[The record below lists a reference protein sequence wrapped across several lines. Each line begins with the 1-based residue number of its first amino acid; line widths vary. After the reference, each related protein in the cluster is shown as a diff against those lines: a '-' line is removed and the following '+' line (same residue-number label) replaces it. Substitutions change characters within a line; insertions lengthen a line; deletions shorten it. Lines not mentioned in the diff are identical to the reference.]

1 MPRPLGPNPPTT
13 GTPRGLDW
21 SSVTSRTLYLSVP
34 AAGTNAPALGAP
46 TITGRANVGQTLTAV
61 TTGIFDADGLT
72 SPMYTYQWI
81 RVDTDST
88 ETDISGATSD
98 LYYPVAPDLGT
109 TIKVKVSFEDNEG
122 NTETLTSAATATVAG
137 GELAVKTVR
146 QIEAL
151 LAAKAQRTPA
161 QRKVSSQLLPAR
173 QAQAYGVARL
183 QAPVEVAADEM
194 TMVDIRADVTP
205 EVLARI
211 RDLGGTVINSV
222 PRYRAIRARLPLSAV
237 EPLATLDAVQTIR
250 PADQA
255 VTRKDDTSEGDV
267 AHRANSARTTHS
279 VDGTGIGIGV
289 LSDGVDTLAAR
300 QVTGDLPD
308 RVTVLPGQVGEGD
321 EGTAMLEIVHDLAP
335 GAELYFAQAFGG
347 QAQFA
352 ANIEAL
358 CEAGAEVIVDDIYY
372 FREAAFQDDLIAQGV
387 NAAVAAGCVF
397 ITAGGNGGNLND
409 GTAGV
414 WEGDYAA
421 GSTLSVNG
429 VPFGVAHDFG
439 GDVEKNRITKDSPY
453 GYVLQW
459 ADPLGGSANDYDL
472 FLIDSDDS
480 VLDSS
485 TGTQDGTQDPIE
497 FISSSEDDHTDA
509 RLLIAKTS
517 GAADLYLRL
526 DTLEGRLAVATAGN
540 LFGHAAAENAVTVA
554 AVDARVAAGSGG
566 VFNGREP
573 VWRSNSD
580 GPRRIFFQPNGTPI
594 TAGNFSSTGGK
605 LLQKPDL
612 AAATCVSTS
621 TPGFST
627 FCGTSSAAPHAAAIA
642 ALMLEAAGGPDN
654 LTPAALRTAMTGA
667 ALDIEATGVDRD
679 SGAGIV
685 MAPGAVDAVDV
696 AVADRN
702 KAPTAD
708 GTLADQTLAPGGAAV
723 TINVAGAFDDPDD
736 DLLTYTVLSSD
747 PDPVKV
753 TVSGSMLTLTPN
765 VPGVVALTV
774 RATDSSGLS
783 TTSTVSVTVAAG
795 TRDYDVDN
803 DGLMEVGNLA
813 QLDAVRYDLN
823 GDGMVDVSSDG
834 QSYYSAS
841 AFVDGAL
848 DMGCPSGCTGYELT
862 RNLDFD
868 TNGSGGPDAGDTYW
882 NGGEGWVPI
891 GGDGSLDI
899 GTFVFLSNPFTATFE
914 GNGHTVSNLFIDT
927 DNVVLVGLFGLTSS
941 SIRNVGAIDVDV
953 TGVDFAGGLIGFNFG
968 EIQASYVTGRV
979 SGTENV
985 GGLVGVNHSNGK
997 ILASY
1002 ATSRVAGDSDVGG
1015 LVGDNRG
1022 KITAGYATGH
1032 VSGEKDAG
1040 GLVGDSHSTG
1050 EIHGSYATSRVTGD
1064 SDVGGLVGSNEGTVT
1079 VSYWDT
1085 NTSGHTTGSSGEGK
1099 TTVELQTPTG
1109 YSGIYQSW
1117 NADLWH
1123 FGTASQYPALKAN
1136 GDGQGQA
1143 TWQELG
1149 YQLREGPTLTAT
1161 ASPTQV
1167 VLSWTSV
1174 TASHWTQAPS
1184 ITYTLT
1190 RDDGDTSETL
1200 GESLS
1205 GLTITDTNVTA
1216 GTTYT
1221 YQIAAVVQGGEASRS
1236 AQVSVVVPTPVMMP
1250 SVTLLLTPG
1259 SISENGGVSTVT
1271 ASLDRTSSAVTT
1283 VTVSAMPVDPAVSGD
1298 FVLST
1303 NRILTIAADQTDS
1316 TGTVTVRAVNNTV
1329 DAPNK
1334 TVTVSATADNTQG
1347 VTPPAAL
1354 TLAITDDD
1362 AAPVLTLA
1370 VGPSA
1375 IMEAGGSST
1384 VTVRITNGVTFAED
1398 QEIALSFAGT
1408 ATKGT
1413 DYTVA
1418 LESLTLTAGQSS
1430 VATTVTA
1437 VQDRVDDDAQTILI
1451 TASHGGGTIGAEQT
1465 ITIIDDDPTPCSG
1478 GMAGTYPC
1486 SNVDLMSFLALANI
1500 GGGEANDIWGWTDSS
1515 TGKEYAIMGRTN
1527 GTSFVDISDPVNPI
1541 YLGNLPPHSSDSTW
1555 RDIKVYADHAF
1566 IVTEA
1571 DDNGMQVFDLTQLRM
1586 VASPPATFS
1595 ETAHYSGFSTAHN
1608 LAINEDSG
1616 FAYAVG
1622 TNDCGGGLHM
1632 IDIQTPTSPTSAG
1645 CFSADGHTHDAQC
1658 VNYDGPDDDHQGK
1671 EICFNSNVD
1680 TLTIVDVTNK
1690 AGPVMLSRTG
1700 YTGSRYAH
1708 QGWLTEDQ
1716 AYFLLDDES
1725 DEEENPNV
1733 TNTRTY
1739 MWDVSDLDAP
1749 AVIGFHDST
1758 TTATDHNQYVKG
1770 KYTYQSNY
1778 QAGLRILD
1786 ITDIANGNLS
1796 EEAFFDIYPGS
1807 DSTSFN
1813 GAWSNYPFFDS
1824 GIVIVSGIEQGL
1836 FILRPNLVDSVNPA
1850 LASAAVNGAALT
1862 LTYGEVLDGSSTPAT
1877 DAFTVT
1883 VAGSGRMVTHVSVSG
1898 RVVTLTLASAVA
1910 HGEAV
1915 TVSYSPGTKPI
1926 RDAAGNGAIG
1936 LSNEPVATAA
1946 AANSPATGA
1955 PTITGTARVGETLT
1969 AVTTGIMD
1977 ADGLTSPSYTYQ
1989 WIRVISSVDADISGA
2004 TSSTYTLVASDE
2016 GTTIKVRVS
2025 FTDDASHTETRTSA
2039 ATGTVA
2045 AANSPAT
2052 GAPTITGTA
2061 RVGETLTAV
2070 TTGIMDADG
2079 LTSPS
2084 YTYQWIRVDSGT
2096 DADISGATSST
2107 YTLVAADEGTTIKV
2121 KVSFTDDDG
2130 DAETRTSAATGTVAA
2145 ANSPATGAPTITGTA
2160 RVGRDA
2166 DGGHHRHH
2174 GRRRADQPQLHL
2186 PVDPGGQRHGCRHL
2200 GRDVEHLHPGRRR
2213 RGHDDQGEGELHR
2226 RRRRSRDA
2234 HQRGDGD
2241 GGGRQQPG
2249 DGGADDHGDG
2259 PGGSDADGGH
2269 HRHHGRRRA
2278 DQPQLHLPVDPGG
2291 SAVDADISGAT
2302 SSTYTLVASDE
2313 GTTIKVRVSFTDD
2326 DGDAETRTSAATG
2339 TVAAA
2344 NSPATGAP
2352 TITGTAQVGQTLTA
2366 VTTGIMDADGLT
2378 SPSYTYQWI
2387 RVISSVD
2394 ADISGATSSTY
2405 TLVAADEGTTI
2416 KVRVSFTDDASHTET
2431 RTSAATATVAAATT
2445 PTISAVAVTS
2455 TPQLETDT
2463 YGEGE
2468 EIQFTVTFSEAVT
2481 VTGMPQFV
2489 FSLGNA
2495 GDTRRVNA
2503 GYDPAASTD
2512 TELVFAYTVVST
2524 DEDDNGIFILDD
2536 ATVSGTA
2543 GSGSIVLGL
2552 DGSIVGKTSEVPASL
2567 AHSVRGAQSG
2577 HKVDGVRPSFL
2588 SAAVD
2593 GASLTLTY
2601 DEPLDGSSTPDAG
2614 DFTVSGGDYTRT
2626 VTRVSVSGSTVALTL
2641 NVGAEHLET
2650 GIQVSYTPGM
2660 ERKRLRDVPG
2670 NEALGLSREPVTND
2684 TPDTTSPTVSSLVIT
2699 SNPGGD
2705 QIYAAGEVIELTVTF
2720 SETVEVTG
2728 TPQLRLRVGSR
2739 TRTAG
2744 YLRGTDTAAL
2754 VFGYEV
2760 VEGDED
2766 TDGVSMEANSLTR
2779 NVGTIRDEARNN
2791 AELDHDGLAA
2801 DSGHKVDGVKPRLAA
2816 TGGAV
2821 VNGTTL
2827 ALTYDEPLDGSS
2839 TPEAGDFTVAGGDRA
2854 RTVSRVVVRGA
2865 TVELTLNAGAEHLE
2879 AGIQV
2884 SYTPGANPIQDAAG
2898 NEVEALSREA
2908 VRNDTPDTSPPEVE
2922 SLAISS
2928 NPGSDQTY
2936 AAGDEI
2942 EVTVR
2947 FSETVEVEG
2956 TPQLRLRVGTR
2967 TRTAGYLRGT
2977 DTAAVVFGYEVAEG
2991 DEDTDGVSMEANSLT
3006 RNVGTIRDGADN
3018 NALLSHDGLAADA
3031 RHKVDGVRPSFL
3043 SAAVDGASLTLTYG
3057 EGLDEGSR
3065 PAPGDFTVEVDGS
3078 GRSVSGVSVSGSV
3091 VTLTLDP
3098 AVEHGDTGIRVSYTV
3113 GTNPIQDEVGND
3125 AAGLSNRSATNTTGA
3140 PNTDPEITS
3149 PGSFD
3154 VPENRTVAR
3163 RLAAR
3168 DTDPGDE
3175 VTAWAIAGGADQSE
3189 FSIASDTGELSFRD
3203 PPDFE
3208 APGDNEYVVTVEVKS
3223 GTGARELTVEK
3234 TFTITVTD
3242 EREPPEV
3249 PDAPTFSG
3257 ETADSLTVNW
3267 SEPDNT
3273 GPPITDYDVQYRKK
3287 GTVGFTDGGHEGPG
3301 LSLTLSDLE
3310 PGTAYDVQV
3319 KARND
3324 EGASDWSASGEGMTV
3339 TPLTVVMTSG
3349 TDPPVSGSF
3358 MVRISFSESV
3368 SGFSGSDIES
3378 DQDPECTDDLNNPV
3392 FCDPGI
3398 GGLQTADDRVFTT
3411 TVTPGTDR
3419 VAHSY
3424 TLTLTVPGGAVRSSV
3439 GSKPNE
3445 EPEEPLEVRVS
3456 PPGVEEPISSL
3467 GLRTSGGNG
3476 TVRLSWNLPSDN
3488 GGSAIIR
3495 YEHRYQA
3502 VGEGWSEWENVGAG
3516 TSGVMVGNLINGRE
3530 YVFEVRAVNALGKGG
3545 AETVQATPERR
3556 ITPRS
3561 PPPGGGGGGGG
3572 GGGLLFPPG
3581 APASLMAMA
3590 GEGAVRLEW
3599 SPPESDG
3606 GTPILRYEYRLKE
3619 GRGEFGE
3626 WIPIADSA
3634 PGEVNAAGYTVEGL
3648 GNGTVYVF
3656 ELRGVNLVG
3665 EGPVSEAVE
3674 VVMGLDRAYGSNFLA
3689 GDLQGGEASLERG
3702 PFGGGPQS
3710 LRLRFGAGLRFE
3722 ESELDG
3728 EGEVTAT
3735 RMGSYGY
3742 RYTSRTTGELSL
3754 DHDGGEACEL
3764 RLTFSGV
3771 GAGSYSYR
3779 CGGVLEGQ
3787 GSFRM
3792 SGLNRGPE
3800 ITGAGAYEVAENTLR
3815 VGRLEAVDGDDEI
3828 EGYRIAGG
3836 ADGALFAVVEETGE
3850 LMFGEAPDYEDPGDV
3865 ESAEPQS
3872 GAGDNEYIVVVEV
3885 RSGEGERERKGSRAI
3900 PVRVSDEEEPP
3911 EITSPG
3917 PFEVME
3923 NTTTVVQL
3931 EAVDPDEGDEV
3942 TGYGIAGGAD
3952 GALFAV
3958 VEETG
3963 ELLFREAPDYEDPG
3977 DVENAEPASGAGD
3990 NEYIVVVEVR
4000 SGEGERERKGRRAI
4014 RVRVADEEEPPEI
4027 TSLGPFEVVENQT
4040 RVGQLEAVDQDKQDE
4055 ITEYGIAGGADGGLF
4070 EVEAETGELRF
4081 REAPDYEDPSDVE
4094 SAEPASGAA
4103 DNEYIVVV
4111 EVRSGE
4117 GERERKGSRAI
4128 RVRVSDEEEPP
4139 EITSLGPFE
4148 VVENQTRVGQ
4158 LEAVDQ
4164 DKQDEITEYGIAGG
4178 ADGGLFAVV
4187 AETGEL
4193 MFREAPDYEDPSDV
4207 ESAEPASGAGDNEYI
4222 VVVEVRSGEGERE
4235 RKGSRAIRV
4244 RVSDEEEPPGAPGAP
4259 VVMAEGS
4266 DSLKVSWREPEN
4278 RGPEIVDYEVRYRE
4292 ADEAGYRDGG
4302 HEGWGLEVR
4311 LSGLKEGTV
4320 YEVQVRAVNE
4330 EGMSEWSEPGEGR
4343 TDREEADPEE
4353 LDPEDPSDFTEGD
4366 LEGRRLTLR
4375 LEGEEGTAGSLELR
4389 FGEGNRFEQIESVGE
4404 QAATRSEGAS
4414 RSGSYTYER
4423 TGPGR
4428 GTVRLAYDDG
4438 SSCEVL
4444 LAFTESGA
4452 GTFSYDCGERAPAEG
4467 SFRLTTGSLF
4477 VPVILSAAGRSNSF
4491 FTSELTLTNRG
4502 EREVRLDYAYTAHRG
4517 GGSGKTSDVLAPGM
4531 QKIETDALTYLRGLG
4546 VPIPETGNRIG
4557 TLRVEARLG
4566 SEVEAVVRT
4575 TTLVPEGRAG
4585 LAYLGVAEEEGFDEA
4600 VYLCGLRQNSRDRS
4614 NVAFQNMG
4622 AEEEGAITVRTTV
4635 YSGDVSDT
4643 SPRVLEEVT
4652 LEPGGFHQYSPVL
4665 GDVANGYVKVERVE
4679 GTAPF
4684 YAYGVINDQANSDG
4698 SFVFPVT
4705 ASSLEGTA
4713 GQTLP
4718 VIVETSEFT
4727 SELMVTNFSEEPRRL
4742 DFQFVAEGIEAD
4754 DKTVGFSM
4762 ELEAGEQQIIPEL
4775 VEELRREEMAGLGTT
4790 RGFYLGPLLVT
4801 AEEGDLSGIVIGAR
4815 TGSEGGGGQ
4824 YSVFYNAVP
4833 EGEAFTME
4841 AWVEGLQQNEENR
4854 SNLAL
4859 VNTGEVDGSASV
4871 FHLEIYDGETGLL
4884 AETVVT
4890 KPIPARGWHQINGIL
4905 GSYAP
4910 ETRQGYIRIE
4920 KVSGQNPFLAYGVVN
4935 DGGAPGERSGDGAY
4949 LPARE

>member
-1 MPRPLGPNPPTT
+1 M
-13 GTPRGLDW
+13 
-21 SSVTSRTLYLSVP
+21 
-34 AAGTNAPALGAP
+34 
-46 TITGRANVGQTLTAV
+46 
-61 TTGIFDADGLT
+61 
-72 SPMYTYQWI
+72 
-81 RVDTDST
+81 
-88 ETDISGATSD
+88 
-98 LYYPVAPDLGT
+98 
-109 TIKVKVSFEDNEG
+109 
-122 NTETLTSAATATVAG
+122 
-137 GELAVKTVR
+137 
-146 QIEAL
+146 
-151 LAAKAQRTPA
+151 
-161 QRKVSSQLLPAR
+161 
-173 QAQAYGVARL
+173 
-183 QAPVEVAADEM
+183 
-194 TMVDIRADVTP
+194 
-205 EVLARI
+205 
-211 RDLGGTVINSV
+211 
-222 PRYRAIRARLPLSAV
+222 
-237 EPLATLDAVQTIR
+237 
-250 PADQA
+250 
-255 VTRKDDTSEGDV
+255 
-267 AHRANSARTTHS
+267 
-279 VDGTGIGIGV
+279 
-289 LSDGVDTLAAR
+289 
-300 QVTGDLPD
+300 
-308 RVTVLPGQVGEGD
+308 
-321 EGTAMLEIVHDLAP
+321 
-335 GAELYFAQAFGG
+335 
-347 QAQFA
+347 
-352 ANIEAL
+352 
-358 CEAGAEVIVDDIYY
+358 
-372 FREAAFQDDLIAQGV
+372 
-387 NAAVAAGCVF
+387 
-397 ITAGGNGGNLND
+397 
-409 GTAGV
+409 
-414 WEGDYAA
+414 
-421 GSTLSVNG
+421 
-429 VPFGVAHDFG
+429 
-439 GDVEKNRITKDSPY
+439 
-453 GYVLQW
+453 
-459 ADPLGGSANDYDL
+459 
-472 FLIDSDDS
+472 
-480 VLDSS
+480 
-485 TGTQDGTQDPIE
+485 
-497 FISSSEDDHTDA
+497 
-509 RLLIAKTS
+509 
-517 GAADLYLRL
+517 
-526 DTLEGRLAVATAGN
+526 
-540 LFGHAAAENAVTVA
+540 
-554 AVDARVAAGSGG
+554 
-566 VFNGREP
+566 
-573 VWRSNSD
+573 
-580 GPRRIFFQPNGTPI
+580 
-594 TAGNFSSTGGK
+594 
-605 LLQKPDL
+605 
-612 AAATCVSTS
+612 
-621 TPGFST
+621 
-627 FCGTSSAAPHAAAIA
+627 
-642 ALMLEAAGGPDN
+642 
-654 LTPAALRTAMTGA
+654 
-667 ALDIEATGVDRD
+667 
-679 SGAGIV
+679 
-685 MAPGAVDAVDV
+685 
-696 AVADRN
+696 
-702 KAPTAD
+702 
-708 GTLADQTLAPGGAAV
+708 

-736 DLLTYTVLSSD
+736 DPLTYTVLSSD

-803 DGLMEVGNLA
+803 DGLIEVGNLA

-899 GTFVFLSNPFTATFE
+899 GTFVFLSNPFTVTFE

-968 EIQASYVTGRV
+968 EIQASYVTGSV
-979 SGTENV
+979 SGRKNV

-1085 NTSGHTTGSSGEGK
+1085 NTSGHPTGSSGEGK
-1099 TTVELQTPTG
+1099 TTAELQTPTG

-1117 NADLWH
+1117 NADRWH

-1271 ASLDRTSSAVTT
+1271 ASLDRESSAVTT

-1303 NRILTIAADQTDS
+1303 NWILTIAADQTDS
-1316 TGTVTVRAVNNTV
+1316 TGTVTVRAVNNTL

-1375 IMEAGGSST
+1375 ITEAGGSST

-1418 LESLTLTAGQSS
+1418 LESLTFTAEQSS

-1437 VQDRVDDDAQTILI
+1437 VQDRVDDDAETILI

-1465 ITIIDDDPTPCSG
+1465 ITIIDDDPTTCSG

-1486 SNVDLMSFLALANI
+1486 SNVDLMSFLALTDI

-1515 TGKEYAIMGRTN
+1515 TGKEYAIMGRTT

-1555 RDIKVYADHAF
+1555 RDVKVYADHAF

-1571 DDNGMQVFDLTQLRM
+1571 DDSGMQVFDLTQLRM

-1690 AGPVMLSRTG
+1690 AAPAMLSRTG

-1708 QGWLTEDQ
+1708 QGWLTEDH

-1739 MWDVSDLDAP
+1739 LWDVSDLDAP
-1749 AVIGFHDST
+1749 AVIGSHDST

-1946 AANSPATGA
+1946 AANTPATGA
-1955 PTITGTARVGETLT
+1955 PTITGTAQVGERLT
-1969 AVTTGIMD
+1969 AVTTGISD

-1989 WIRVISSVDADISGA
+1989 WIRVDSGTDADISGA
-2004 TSSTYTLVASDE
+2004 TSSTYTLVAADA
-2016 GTTIKVRVS
+2016 GTTIKVKVS
-2025 FTDDASHTETRTSA
+2025 FTDDDGNPETRTSA
-2039 ATGTVA
+2039 ATATVAAAANTPATGAPTITGTARVDETLTAATTGIMDADGLASPTYTYQWIRVETDSTETDISGATASTYTLVAADLGKTLKVKVTFTDDASNSETRTSAATATVA

-2061 RVGETLTAV
+2061 RVDETLTAV

-2130 DAETRTSAATGTVAA
+2130 DAETRTSAATATVAA

-2160 RVGRDA
+2160 RV
-2166 DGGHHRHH
+2166 
-2174 GRRRADQPQLHL
+2174 
-2186 PVDPGGQRHGCRHL
+2186 
-2200 GRDVEHLHPGRRR
+2200 
-2213 RGHDDQGEGELHR
+2213 
-2226 RRRRSRDA
+2226 
-2234 HQRGDGD
+2234 
-2241 GGGRQQPG
+2241 
-2249 DGGADDHGDG
+2249 
-2259 PGGSDADGGH
+2259 
-2269 HRHHGRRRA
+2269 
-2278 DQPQLHLPVDPGG
+2278 
-2291 SAVDADISGAT
+2291 
-2302 SSTYTLVASDE
+2302 DE
-2313 GTTIKVRVSFTDD
+2313 
-2326 DGDAETRTSAATG
+2326 
-2339 TVAAA
+2339 
-2344 NSPATGAP
+2344 
-2352 TITGTAQVGQTLTA
+2352 TLTA

-2405 TLVAADEGTTI
+2405 TLVAADLGKTL

-2431 RTSAATATVAAATT
+2431 RTSAATATVAAATP

-2705 QIYAAGEVIELTVTF
+2705 QIYAAGEVIELTVRF
-2720 SETVEVTG
+2720 SETVVVTG
-2728 TPQLRLRVGSR
+2728 TLQLRLRVGSR

-2947 FSETVEVEG
+2947 FSETVVVTG
-2956 TPQLRLRVGTR
+2956 TLRLRLRVGSR
-2967 TRTAGYLRGT
+2967 NRTAGYLRGT
-2977 DTAAVVFGYEVAEG
+2977 DTAAVVFGYEVVEG

-3502 VGEGWSEWENVGAG
+3502 VGEGWSDWENVGAG

-3626 WIPIADSA
+3626 WTPIEGSA
-3634 PGEVNAAGYTVEGL
+3634 PDEVNAAGFTVMEL

-3656 ELRGVNLVG
+3656 ELRAVNLVG

-3674 VVMGLDRAYGSNFLA
+3674 AVMGLDRAYWSNFLA

-3710 LRLRFGAGLRFE
+3710 VRLRFGAGLRFE

-3728 EGEVTAT
+3728 DGEVTET
-3735 RMGSYGY
+3735 RSGSYGY
-3742 RYTSRTTGELSL
+3742 RYTSRTTGELRL
-3754 DHDGGEACEL
+3754 DYDGGEACEV

-3779 CGGVLEGQ
+3779 CGGALRGQ
-3787 GSFRM
+3787 GSYRLT
-3792 SGLNRGPE
+3792 GLNRGPE
-3800 ITGAGAYEVAENTLR
+3800 V
-3815 VGRLEAVDGDDEI
+3815 
-3828 EGYRIAGG
+3828 
-3836 ADGALFAVVEETGE
+3836 
-3850 LMFGEAPDYEDPGDV
+3850 
-3865 ESAEPQS
+3865 
-3872 GAGDNEYIVVVEV
+3872 
-3885 RSGEGERERKGSRAI
+3885 
-3900 PVRVSDEEEPP
+3900 
-3911 EITSPG
+3911 TSTG
-3917 PFEVME
+3917 PFEVVE
-3923 NTTTVVQL
+3923 NQAMVGQL
-3931 EAVDPDEGDEV
+3931 EAVDPDEGDGI

-3958 VEETG
+3958 VG
-3963 ELLFREAPDYEDPG
+3963 
-3977 DVENAEPASGAGD
+3977 
-3990 NEYIVVVEVR
+3990 
-4000 SGEGERERKGRRAI
+4000 
-4014 RVRVADEEEPPEI
+4014 
-4027 TSLGPFEVVENQT
+4027 
-4040 RVGQLEAVDQDKQDE
+4040 
-4055 ITEYGIAGGADGGLF
+4055 
-4070 EVEAETGELRF
+4070 
-4081 REAPDYEDPSDVE
+4081 
-4094 SAEPASGAA
+4094 
-4103 DNEYIVVV
+4103 
-4111 EVRSGE
+4111 
-4117 GERERKGSRAI
+4117 
-4128 RVRVSDEEEPP
+4128 
-4139 EITSLGPFE
+4139 
-4148 VVENQTRVGQ
+4148 
-4158 LEAVDQ
+4158 
-4164 DKQDEITEYGIAGG
+4164 
-4178 ADGGLFAVV
+4178 
-4187 AETGEL
+4187 ETGEL
-4193 MFREAPDYEDPSDV
+4193 MFREAPDYEDPGDV

-4235 RKGSRAIRV
+4235 RRGSRAIRV
-4244 RVSDEEEPPGAPGAP
+4244 RV
-4259 VVMAEGS
+4259 
-4266 DSLKVSWREPEN
+4266 
-4278 RGPEIVDYEVRYRE
+4278 
-4292 ADEAGYRDGG
+4292 
-4302 HEGWGLEVR
+4302 
-4311 LSGLKEGTV
+4311 
-4320 YEVQVRAVNE
+4320 
-4330 EGMSEWSEPGEGR
+4330 
-4343 TDREEADPEE
+4343 TD
-4353 LDPEDPSDFTEGD
+4353 
-4366 LEGRRLTLR
+4366 
-4375 LEGEEGTAGSLELR
+4375 
-4389 FGEGNRFEQIESVGE
+4389 
-4404 QAATRSEGAS
+4404 
-4414 RSGSYTYER
+4414 
-4423 TGPGR
+4423 
-4428 GTVRLAYDDG
+4428 
-4438 SSCEVL
+4438 
-4444 LAFTESGA
+4444 
-4452 GTFSYDCGERAPAEG
+4452 
-4467 SFRLTTGSLF
+4467 
-4477 VPVILSAAGRSNSF
+4477 
-4491 FTSELTLTNRG
+4491 
-4502 EREVRLDYAYTAHRG
+4502 
-4517 GGSGKTSDVLAPGM
+4517 
-4531 QKIETDALTYLRGLG
+4531 
-4546 VPIPETGNRIG
+4546 
-4557 TLRVEARLG
+4557 
-4566 SEVEAVVRT
+4566 
-4575 TTLVPEGRAG
+4575 
-4585 LAYLGVAEEEGFDEA
+4585 
-4600 VYLCGLRQNSRDRS
+4600 
-4614 NVAFQNMG
+4614 
-4622 AEEEGAITVRTTV
+4622 
-4635 YSGDVSDT
+4635 
-4643 SPRVLEEVT
+4643 
-4652 LEPGGFHQYSPVL
+4652 
-4665 GDVANGYVKVERVE
+4665 
-4679 GTAPF
+4679 
-4684 YAYGVINDQANSDG
+4684 
-4698 SFVFPVT
+4698 
-4705 ASSLEGTA
+4705 
-4713 GQTLP
+4713 
-4718 VIVETSEFT
+4718 
-4727 SELMVTNFSEEPRRL
+4727 
-4742 DFQFVAEGIEAD
+4742 
-4754 DKTVGFSM
+4754 
-4762 ELEAGEQQIIPEL
+4762 
-4775 VEELRREEMAGLGTT
+4775 
-4790 RGFYLGPLLVT
+4790 
-4801 AEEGDLSGIVIGAR
+4801 
-4815 TGSEGGGGQ
+4815 
-4824 YSVFYNAVP
+4824 
-4833 EGEAFTME
+4833 
-4841 AWVEGLQQNEENR
+4841 EENR
-4854 SNLAL
+4854 RTSRAQVPLRWRRTRRGWGNWRRRTRTRGTRLR
-4859 VNTGEVDGSASV
+4859 D
-4871 FHLEIYDGETGLL
+4871 TGL
-4884 AETVVT
+4884 
-4890 KPIPARGWHQINGIL
+4890 RGEPTERCL
-4905 GSYAP
+4905 RLLRRRGS
-4910 ETRQGYIRIE
+4910 
-4920 KVSGQNPFLAYGVVN
+4920 
-4935 DGGAPGERSGDGAY
+4935 
-4949 LPARE
+4949 